1 MHLTNRKNKGSKLKA
16 GYKYQEILKNKRFGS
31 TKLTVNATQCH
42 DGPRILWLPKLQNAA
57 YQNFVMDHIIFI
69 NQSPY
74 LGGWGGGE
82 DGRWTNNNNKKNT
95 PKAKNLKTF
104 FGGRYGTWVG
114 TVVVLV
120 VVCYNKLCI

>member
-74 LGGWGGGE
+74 LGGWGGWEMDQQQQQKKHPKSQKPENFFWGE
-82 DGRWTNNNNKKNT
+82 IWNM
-95 PKAKNLKTF
+95 
-104 FGGRYGTWVG
+104 GGNSSSISSS
-114 TVVVLV
+114 L
-120 VVCYNKLCI
+120 L

>member
-57 YQNFVMDHIIFI
+57 YQNFVIDHIIFI
-69 NQSPY
+69 NQSP
-74 LGGWGGGE
+74 LPGGVGVGRVG
-82 DGRWTNNNNKKNT
+82 DGPTTTTTTKY
-95 PKAKNLKTF
+95 PKSQKPANF
-104 FGGRYGTWVG
+104 FGGEIWNMGG
-114 TVVVLV
+114 NSSSISSSL
-120 VVCYNKLCI
+120 L

>member
-57 YQNFVMDHIIFI
+57 YQNFVIDHIIFI
-69 NQSPY
+69 NQSP
-74 LGGWGGGE
+74 LPGGGGGGE
-82 DGRWTNNNNKKNT
+82 GGRWTNNNNKKIPQK
-95 PKAKNLKTF
+95 PKTCKLF
-104 FGGRYGTWVG
+104 WGGDMEHGWEQ
-114 TVVVLV
+114 
-120 VVCYNKLCI
+120 